1 MSHVRTSTLLKLG
14 GPLQLVGVLVFLS
27 LCQSL
32 AVFCIQ
38 ICFVLTMTMTTSQDR
53 GDKGLT
59 NLGRLAGIVMDSL
72 SDSKLR
78 TVVAVMFRT
87 EIWALVVTVFMQDI
101 PFLII
106 RLYAMFA

>member
-1 MSHVRTSTLLKLG
+1 
-14 GPLQLVGVLVFLS
+14 
-27 LCQSL
+27 
-32 AVFCIQ
+32 
-38 ICFVLTMTMTTSQDR
+38 
-53 GDKGLT
+53 
-59 NLGRLAGIVMDSL
+59 MDSL